1 MTSPATTCPSCGKP
15 AEGRFCSDCGTSL
28 APRACTACAA
38 PLSPRAAFCH
48 RCGTPAPGAPVPAL
62 RGAVPLPRSER
73 GPWLFAGIACVG
85 IVIATAIFLN
95 RQHSAAASATPD
107 MANAGGA
114 AGNFTRPAP
123 DISQMTPREQFDR
136 LFDRVTRAAVQGD
149 TAQVIQFMPMAL
161 GAYALVPDP
170 DLDAR
175 FHAALL
181 HLDIGDWA
189 GARALADTM
198 LVQQPGNLY
207 AYLVRGTAAGF
218 EQEQAAL
225 QQARRDFEQRYAEEM
240 RIRGTQYAE
249 HADLIDTFHREAQAA
264 GVTP

>member
-1 MTSPATTCPSCGKP
+1 M
-15 AEGRFCSDCGTSL
+15 
-28 APRACTACAA
+28 
-38 PLSPRAAFCH
+38 
-48 RCGTPAPGAPVPAL
+48 V
-62 RGAVPLPRSER
+62 
-73 GPWLFAGIACVG
+73 
-85 IVIATAIFLN
+85 ATAIFLN
-95 RQHSAAASATPD
+95 RQHAAAAASTPD
-107 MANAGGA
+107 MANVGGA
-114 AGNFTRPAP
+114 SGGGFTAPAP

-136 LFDRVTRAAVQGD
+136 LFDRVTRAAMQGD

-181 HLDIGDWA
+181 HLDIGDWD

-218 EQEQAAL
+218 QQDQAAL
-225 QQARRDFEQRYAEEM
+225 RQAQGDFEEHYAAEM
-240 RIRGTQYAE
+240 QARGTQYAE
-249 HADLIDTFHREAQAA
+249 HTDLVSNFHQEAKAA
-264 GVTP
+264 GVVP